1 MVKKAVHPE
10 CSPIPAGPYTPA
22 VIAGGFVFVSG
33 QTPEKPGTDEMVEG
47 DIKVQTRQ
55 VMENISNILAAAGCT
70 LDDVVK
76 VHACLVN
83 MEDFAGYNEV
93 YRQFFSKLYPARTTV
108 ECGVA
113 GDCLLEIDVV
123 ALLPS
128 DGK

>member
-1 MVKKAVHPE
+1 MAKKAVHPE
-10 CSPIPAGPYTPA
+10 CSPVPAGPYTPA

-47 DIKVQTRQ
+47 DIKVQTKQ
-55 VMENISNILAAAGCT
+55 VMENLQNILAASGCT
-70 LDDVVK
+70 MKDVVK

-93 YRQFFSKLYPARTTV
+93 YRQFFSKPYPARTTV

-113 GDCLLEIDVV
+113 GDCLLEVDAV

-128 DGK
+128 VE

>member
-1 MVKKAVHPE
+1 MGKKAVHPE
-10 CSPIPAGPYTPA
+10 CSPVPAGPYTPA

-55 VMENISNILAAAGCT
+55 VMESIRNILKAAGCGM
-70 LDDVVK
+70 DDVVK

-93 YRQFFSKLYPARTTV
+93 YRQFFSKPYPARTTV

-113 GDCLLEIDVV
+113 GDCLLEIDAV

-128 DGK
+128 SEK